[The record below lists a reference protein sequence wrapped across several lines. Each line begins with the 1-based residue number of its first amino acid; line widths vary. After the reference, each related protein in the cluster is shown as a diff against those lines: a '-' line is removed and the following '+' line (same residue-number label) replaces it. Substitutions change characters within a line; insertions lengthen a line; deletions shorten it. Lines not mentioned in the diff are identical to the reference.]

1 MEKGK
6 GLLWRRRAGFRCRRQ
21 KNTGGLLEDEEGSPW
36 RASLQVKKI
45 GSIYRGDYHGKGGLV
60 TGKEDRRIQ

>member
-1 MEKGK
+1 MEKGR

-21 KNTGGLLEDEEGSPW
+21 KNTGGLLEEEEGLPW

-45 GSIYRGDYHGKGGLV
+45 GNIYRGD
-60 TGKEDRRIQ
+60 